1 MPLRTIT
8 WSTVAIVA
16 AAITAAVLVCS
27 RQEEEFRI
35 DRILWV
41 FAGAFA
47 SISIAWGLY
56 EIIFVDGGYG
66 TGDIF

>member
-1 MPLRTIT
+1 MPIETIT
-8 WSTVAIVA
+8 WSTVAIAA

-27 RQEEEFRI
+27 RRKEEFRV

-41 FAGAFA
+41 YAGAFA
-47 SISIAWGLY
+47 SISIVWGLY
-56 EIIFVDGGYG
+56 EIIFVAGGYG